1 MHPQTAGERG
11 VGEGDWVEIRT
22 KNGKARM
29 RAKFDPSL
37 DRRVVSG
44 QYGWWQGNEELGLE
58 AFDSL
63 ADTGANY
70 NRLISDD
77 HADPISGSIGL
88 RSSVCEISP
97 INHTGQ
103 RPGDNFDAASRQK

>member
-1 MHPQTAGERG
+1 M
-11 VGEGDWVEIRT
+11 
-22 KNGKARM
+22 
-29 RAKFDPSL
+29 
-37 DRRVVSG
+37 VSA

-63 ADTGANY
+63 GDSGANY

-77 HADPISGSIGL
+77 HVDPISGSIGL

-97 INHTGQ
+97 INGTGKFV
-103 RPGDNFDAASRQK
+103 REASNVASPQSENPFSRFSIQVEP

>member
-11 VGEGDWVEIRT
+11 ISEGDWVEIQT
-22 KNGKARM
+22 KSGKARM

-44 QYGWWQGNEELGLE
+44 QYGWWQGNQELGLE

-63 ADTGANY
+63 ADSGANY

-88 RSSVCEISP
+88 RSSVCEISR
-97 INHTGQ
+97 IKNTGTHAS
-103 RPGDNFDAASRQK
+103 DNFDVASRQQ

>member
-1 MHPQTAGERG
+1 
-11 VGEGDWVEIRT
+11 
-22 KNGKARM
+22 M
-29 RAKFDPSL
+29 RAKFDPGL

-63 ADTGANY
+63 ADAGANY

-97 INHTGQ
+97 ING
-103 RPGDNFDAASRQK
+103 GASA

>member
-11 VGEGDWVEIRT
+11 ISEDDWVEIQT

-29 RAKFDPSL
+29 RARFDSSL
-37 DRRVVSG
+37 DQRVVSG

-63 ADTGANY
+63 TDTGANY
-70 NRLISDD
+70 NRLISDG
-77 HADPISGSIGL
+77 HVDPISGSIGL

-97 INHTGQ
+97 INGTGKHA
-103 RPGDNFDAASRQK
+103 RDSFDVASQQK

>member
-1 MHPQTAGERG
+1 
-11 VGEGDWVEIRT
+11 
-22 KNGKARM
+22 M
-29 RAKFDPSL
+29 RAKFDSSL

-44 QYGWWQGNEELGLE
+44 QYGWWQGNQELGLE

-63 ADTGANY
+63 ADSGANY

-88 RSSVCEISP
+88 RSSVCEISR
-97 INHTGQ
+97 INSTGKLAQ
-103 RPGDNFDAASRQK
+103 EDSDVVSLQK

>member
-11 VGEGDWVEIRT
+11 ISQGDWVEIRT

-29 RAKFDPSL
+29 RAKFDSSL
-37 DRRVVSG
+37 DQRVVSG
-44 QYGWWQGNEELGLE
+44 QYGWWQGNEELGLD

-63 ADTGANY
+63 ADSGANY

-88 RSSVCEISP
+88 RSSVCEISLVDS
-97 INHTGQ
+97 TGKPA
-103 RPGDNFDAASRQK
+103 REGPGVASLQE

>member
-1 MHPQTAGERG
+1 MHPQTAAERG
-11 VGEGDWVEIRT
+11 IGEGDWVEIRT
-22 KNGKARM
+22 KSGRARM
-29 RAKFDPSL
+29 RAKFDPGL

-63 ADTGANY
+63 ADAGANY
-70 NRLISDD
+70 NRLISDE

-97 INHTGQ
+97 ING
-103 RPGDNFDAASRQK
+103 GASA

>member
-1 MHPQTAGERG
+1 
-11 VGEGDWVEIRT
+11 
-22 KNGKARM
+22 M

-37 DRRVVSG
+37 DRRAVSG

-63 ADTGANY
+63 ADSGANY

-77 HADPISGSIGL
+77 RADPISGSIGL

-97 INHTGQ
+97 INSTGKHA
-103 RPGDNFDAASRQK
+103 RDDSDAASLQK